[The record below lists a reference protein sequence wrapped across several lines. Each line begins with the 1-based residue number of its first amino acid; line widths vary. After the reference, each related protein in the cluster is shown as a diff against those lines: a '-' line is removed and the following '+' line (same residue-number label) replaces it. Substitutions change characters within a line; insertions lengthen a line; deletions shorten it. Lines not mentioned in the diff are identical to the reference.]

1 MNDNNKYEVD
11 LAKIN
16 SKLDNLSENITLKI
30 ELTTQQIEK
39 NLRVDIERQ
48 NEKLKEQ
55 MLKNERIFNDKLK
68 RLELRVYGI
77 VIAISTIIFVLSFI
91 LKSK

>member
-1 MNDNNKYEVD
+1 MDNNKYEVD

-39 NLRVDIERQ
+39 NLRIDIERQ

-68 RLELRVYGI
+68 HLEIRVYGI
-77 VIAISTIIFVLSFI
+77 VIAISTIVFILSFI
-91 LKSK
+91 LKAK